1 MRLAILDLI
10 RSNSHIGYIPEVVE
24 ASLAALTGGQNYW
37 DISRDSQQQLHE
49 DNDPLAQFLQDP
61 DLVQL
66 LLTSAKHRY
75 PYESALLK
83 MTRALSTCYG
93 EGGPSIL
100 PHISTIDT
108 FTGILP
114 DRFNGYTT
122 TQEEE
127 NNNSIR
133 LTTSLPLF
141 EDRAGPSSL
150 ALMRI
155 DPDFVIKS
163 ETYGRMLVEANPKV
177 AYWFHQ
183 YLGLKYFG
191 KASSL
196 NLSP

>member
-1 MRLAILDLI
+1 
-10 RSNSHIGYIPEVVE
+10 
-24 ASLAALTGGQNYW
+24 
-37 DISRDSQQQLHE
+37 
-49 DNDPLAQFLQDP
+49 
-61 DLVQL
+61 
-66 LLTSAKHRY
+66 
-75 PYESALLK
+75 
-83 MTRALSTCYG
+83 MTRVLATCYG
-93 EGGPSIL
+93 ESGPRIV

-114 DRFNGYTT
+114 DRFIGYRT

-133 LTTSLPLF
+133 LTTPLPLF
-141 EDRAGPSSL
+141 EDRGMRDTSL

-155 DPDFVIKS
+155 DPEFVIES

-191 KASSL
+191 KVSDA
-196 NLSP
+196 NL